1 MYKRDGTPDFYLV
14 KGITDFRCG
23 INRLSEIIRDKQTVN
38 VFDNAAFIFTFKKRK
53 IKLNPLFGRSGF
65 WLIAY
70 RLEQGKFKRLKEK
83 GGLEKIIKEQL
94 IWLLK
99 GLEINPKNLIKE

>member
-38 VFDNAAFIFTFKKRK
+38 VFDNAAFIFTCKKRK
-53 IKLNPLFGRSGF
+53 IKLKSSIWEGWIL
-65 WLIAY
+65 AY
-70 RLEQGKFKRLKEK
+70 CISSRTRKIQAVKRKRRPRIDNK
-83 GGLEKIIKEQL
+83 RA
-94 IWLLK
+94 
-99 GLEINPKNLIKE
+99 INLVAKWVRN

>member
-23 INRLSEIIRDKQTVN
+23 INRLSETIRDQQTC
-38 VFDNAAFIFTFKKRK
+38 KKKDQIK
-53 IKLNPLFGRSGF
+53 ILYWGGVGF

-83 GGLEKIIKEQL
+83 GGLEKITKEQL
-94 IWLLK
+94 IRLLN
-99 GLEINPKNLIKE
+99 GLEINPKKPHQRIKNKFRNIAKK

>member
-38 VFDNAAFIFTFKKRK
+38 VFDNAAFIFTCKNKQGVASASQLVF
-53 IKLNPLFGRSGF
+53 
-65 WLIAY
+65 IANY
-70 RLEQGKFKRLKEK
+70 T
-83 GGLEKIIKEQL
+83 IC
-94 IWLLK
+94 
-99 GLEINPKNLIKE
+99 LIKTENISSCAQTFLFRLDIKYYFLQ